1 MAQDDEQQA
10 ESKPHVDPTI
20 VLAVINQTASVNT
33 NLGSILNRTDTVI
46 RRQNWLTVLFILSL
60 ALNILHLALGFSMQ
74 QLQQSAKAQ
83 LTAVDFGREE
93 LLSAVKE
100 AKREVANIRGE
111 METVRM
117 SLQAA
122 PTVTTD
128 SKGRVSL
135 EVPLDAASQR
145 TVSDNELPGD
155 PKSPDK
161 LVIPLQTTK
170 SRLTK

>member
-1 MAQDDEQQA
+1 VAQDDEQQG
-10 ESKPHVDPTI
+10 ESRPHVDPTI
-20 VLAVINQTASVNT
+20 VLAVISQTHSVNQ
-33 NLGSILNRTDTVI
+33 NLGSILHRTDTVI

-60 ALNILHLALGFSMQ
+60 SLNILHLVLGFSMQ

-93 LLSAVKE
+93 LLSAVRE
-100 AKREVANIRGE
+100 AKREVTNIRGE

-117 SLQAA
+117 SLRAT

-128 SKGRVSL
+128 SRGRVSL
-135 EVPLDAASQR
+135 EVPLDAATQK

-155 PKSPDK
+155 PKAPDK
-161 LVIPLQTTK
+161 LVIPLQTGK
-170 SRLTK
+170 SRLAK